1 MTQDE
6 CLFWIDGLRTVIN
19 IQNENIAALNEQIK
33 QMMTLLTKIRIQV
46 DELKE
51 TQGAESSPE

>member
-6 CLFWIDGLRTVIN
+6 WLFWIDGLRTVIN